1 MVGIVKKVTQ
11 QGSGIIAAANGSR
24 VPFVL
29 SDVMNQRT
37 LKPGESG
44 FFSSHRQG
52 QYVCPEHNA
61 NAPIR
66 LGIIGRCQSRPPTS
80 EVHPQ

>member
-11 QGSGIIAAANGSR
+11 QGSGIIVAANGSR

-37 LKPGESG
+37 LKPGERVVLSLRIVKG
-44 FFSSHRQG
+44 NMFARNITPMPR
-52 QYVCPEHNA
+52 YV
-61 NAPIR
+61 
-66 LGIIGRCQSRPPTS
+66 
-80 EVHPQ
+80 